1 MKKNTKIFIVVA
13 VAAVLLIGLML
24 LLIFLPKGDSEGSA
38 TYDEGVKMSV
48 STDSNGVHQA
58 SIITDENGKIEN
70 NSYGTLVEYD
80 TNKIATIHI
89 ENSKGTLD
97 ITSYT
102 PTNDKGETDT
112 TVYTIKGYED
122 FDLQQGVA
130 DTIATSASHL
140 DFSKVITLEKDKAK
154 EYGFDKPRSTVTIT
168 YEDKTKAVVYVGEDA
183 PQNAGTYI
191 KFGDGEAV
199 YLVETDSV
207 SVFDYGL
214 TDLMSLTINDSAKD
228 SDNSQASSITLSGSN
243 FGSEIELVPNNDG
256 KNSASYKI
264 TKPNE
269 GYASESESSLV
280 EGAIRGLYAESVKM
294 VNPSSSQLS
303 ELGLANPYAE
313 IKAVYPDITVDVI
326 SSKPD
331 GEGKVYIMEKG
342 GKVVYV
348 MASANLPWVTT
359 SYEKLMSEYVL
370 SPKMTSL
377 SEVSINDGEKTYDF
391 TLSSKEVTSTDNEG
405 SETTTTQTSVKYG
418 DKEIELSYFSTLLQ
432 NISYT
437 EIADFDSESADGNP
451 VLTITYTYSSDKSS
465 DTVSF
470 YETGANRYVAS
481 VNGTSVGHVHKANI
495 NKAVKQIAD
504 VAANKQVDSVF

>member
-1 MKKNTKIFIVVA
+1 MKKNTKIFIVAA

-24 LLIFLPKGDSEGSA
+24 LLIFLPKGDSNGSA

-48 STDSNGVHQA
+48 STDANGVHQA
-58 SIITDENGKIEN
+58 KIITDKNGNIEN

-80 TNKIATIHI
+80 TNKISTIHI
-89 ENSKGTLD
+89 ENAKGTLD
-97 ITSYT
+97 ITSTT
-102 PTNDKGETDT
+102 PKNEKGETDT

-122 FDLQQGVA
+122 YELQQGVA
-130 DTIATSASHL
+130 DTIASSAAQL
-140 DFSKVITLEKDKAK
+140 EFSEVITLDKNKAS
-154 EYGFDKPRSTVTIT
+154 EYGFDKPRSKVTIT
-168 YEDKTKAVVYVGEDA
+168 YDDKTKAVIYVGDDA
-183 PQNAGTYI
+183 PQSAGTYV
-191 KFGDGEAV
+191 KFGDGDEI
-199 YLVETDSV
+199 YLVETDAV
-207 SVFDYGL
+207 SAFDYGL
-214 TDLMSLTINDSAKD
+214 TDLMSLTINDSATV
-228 SDNSQASSITLSGSN
+228 SDNNIASSITLSGSN
-243 FGSEIELVPNNDG
+243 FGSEIVLVPNNDG

-294 VNPSSSQLS
+294 VNPSSAQLS
-303 ELGLANPYAE
+303 ELGLSNPYAE
-313 IKAVYPDITVDVI
+313 VKAVYPDTTVDVI

-331 GEGKVYIMEKG
+331 GDGKVCVMEKD

-359 SYEKLMSEYVL
+359 SYEKLLSEYVL

-377 SEVSINDGEKTYDF
+377 SQVSINDGKKTYDF
-391 TLSSKEVTSTDNEG
+391 ALSSKDVTSTDNEG
-405 SETTTTQTSVKYG
+405 SETTTTQTSVKCD
-418 DKEIELSYFSTLLQ
+418 DKEIELSYFSTLFQ

-437 EIADFDSESADGNP
+437 ELADFDSESASGTP

-470 YETGANRYVAS
+470 YETGANRYAAS
-481 VNGTSVGHVHKANI
+481 VNGTSVGHVHKSNI
-495 NKAVKQIAD
+495 NKAVNQVAD
-504 VAANKQVDSVF
+504 VAANKQIDSVF

>member
-13 VAAVLLIGLML
+13 VAAVLLVGLML

-58 SIITDENGKIEN
+58 TIITDENGNIEN

-80 TNKIATIHI
+80 TNKISTIHI

-102 PTNDKGETDT
+102 PKNEKGETDA

-122 FDLQQGVA
+122 FELQGGIA
-130 DTIATSASHL
+130 DTIASSAAQL
-140 DFSKVITLEKDKAK
+140 EFSKVITLEKDKAS

-168 YEDKTKAVVYVGEDA
+168 YEDKTKAVVYVGDDA
-183 PQNAGTYI
+183 PQSAGTYI
-191 KFGDGEAV
+191 KFGDGDAV
-199 YLVETDSV
+199 YLVETDAV
-207 SVFDYGL
+207 SAFDYGL
-214 TDLMSLTINDSAKD
+214 TDLMSLTINDSATD
-228 SDNSQASSITLSGSN
+228 SDNSHASSIKLSGSN

-256 KNSASYKI
+256 KNSASYRI

-294 VNPSSSQLS
+294 VNPSSNQLS
-303 ELGLANPYAE
+303 ELGLSTPYAE
-313 IKAVYPDITVDVI
+313 VKAVYPDITVDVI

-331 GEGKVYIMEKG
+331 GDGKVYIMEKG

-359 SYEKLMSEYVL
+359 SYEKLVSEYVL

-377 SEVSINDGEKTYDF
+377 SQVSISDGKKTYDF
-391 TLSSKEVTSTDNEG
+391 DLSSKEVTSTDNEG
-405 SETTTTQTSVKYG
+405 SETTTTQTSVKCN
-418 DKEIELSYFSTLLQ
+418 DKEIELSYFSTLFQ

-437 EIADFDSESADGNP
+437 ELADNDSESAGGTP

-481 VNGTSVGHVHKANI
+481 VNGKSAGHVHKSNI